1 VVSADNWPGVGP
13 GARRLPSLF
22 AKQVVHKNAPSITRV
37 CELQKAVRDASRVSL
52 EDPVIG
58 LRARSAALSK
68 GLREVDAEI
77 TWHDEHRLRASEG
90 GECSGEDEDQFA
102 EVFTEFYNWASE
114 RREVFDT
121 ELDVSSKLFT
131 EVCALMGEG
140 DAKEPADL
148 FDILDKFLR
157 RFDTVRKEMDEEKR
171 AADAHKARQPAKK
184 TCGGTGGRTP
194 FKIGFR
200 KAATPGSTSDDSGV
214 VGGRGAD
221 VVGIPQR
228 RLSNTPSSRKDALSS
243 QMTATINGSARGKM

>member
-1 VVSADNWPGVGP
+1 V
-13 GARRLPSLF
+13 
-22 AKQVVHKNAPSITRV
+22 
-37 CELQKAVRDASRVSL
+37 
-52 EDPVIG
+52 
-58 LRARSAALSK
+58 
-68 GLREVDAEI
+68 
-77 TWHDEHRLRASEG
+77 
-90 GECSGEDEDQFA
+90 
-102 EVFTEFYNWASE
+102 
-114 RREVFDT
+114 
-121 ELDVSSKLFT
+121 
-131 EVCALMGEG
+131 
-140 DAKEPADL
+140 
-148 FDILDKFLR
+148 
-157 RFDTVRKEMDEEKR
+157 FDTVRKEMDEEKR